1 MAEEMKYSMDEIIE
15 FLQLLESEG
24 EQEFNSILANTQTLE
39 QKLREIEYSLKDAD
53 STRDENLS
61 YFSPVGIFEA
71 EEKNQELQK
80 AKDEVT
86 QTLQE
91 LSKKLESYK
100 ERKTKFA
107 FLRKLVIA
115 ASLKAEEEAKEKKE
129 TEANAESKA
138 NAETE
143 ANAESKANAET
154 KANAESEANA
164 ETDSKDKELNG
175 RLFILENQEY
185 DRYRISRDLHDS
197 PVQTLTSL
205 VHKTEFCLRL
215 MDVDSIRVKLEL
227 QTMSNTIKSVIN
239 EMRDIIF
246 NLRPISSESTSL
258 TTAVEH
264 LVLML
269 TNSTAL
275 KIQFSKEGDEPDN
288 VSIWNL
294 TVYRMI
300 QEACSNIIKH
310 AQAKNVKI
318 ALQYLPDSAKL
329 LIEDDGKGFQPN
341 AIASEGKKERQSFG
355 LSILKERVYL
365 LKGKVDILSE
375 PGKGTKIEIELP
387 LELRKE
393 K

>member
-1 MAEEMKYSMDEIIE
+1 
-15 FLQLLESEG
+15 
-24 EQEFNSILANTQTLE
+24 
-39 QKLREIEYSLKDAD
+39 
-53 STRDENLS
+53 
-61 YFSPVGIFEA
+61 
-71 EEKNQELQK
+71 
-80 AKDEVT
+80 
-86 QTLQE
+86 
-91 LSKKLESYK
+91 
-100 ERKTKFA
+100 
-107 FLRKLVIA
+107 
-115 ASLKAEEEAKEKKE
+115 
-129 TEANAESKA
+129 
-138 NAETE
+138 
-143 ANAESKANAET
+143 
-154 KANAESEANA
+154 
-164 ETDSKDKELNG
+164 
-175 RLFILENQEY
+175 LENQEY

-264 LVLML
+264 LVLTL

-275 KIQFSKEGDEPDN
+275 KIQFTKEGDEPDN